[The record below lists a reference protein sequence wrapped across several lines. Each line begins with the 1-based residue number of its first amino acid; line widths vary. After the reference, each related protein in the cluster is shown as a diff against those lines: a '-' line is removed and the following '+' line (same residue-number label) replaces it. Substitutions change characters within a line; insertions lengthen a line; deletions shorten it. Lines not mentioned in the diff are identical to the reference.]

1 MNEISS
7 YAGILASILLHE
19 SFMIEA
25 IIGYQAL
32 QRVFLN
38 KKRKNSI
45 KQIIPSSKGKK
56 IQDPEI
62 NQLLALLLQTNFG
75 KS

>member
-1 MNEISS
+1 
-7 YAGILASILLHE
+7 
-19 SFMIEA
+19 MIEA

-32 QRVFLN
+32 QRFFLN

>member
-32 QRVFLN
+32 QRFFHHVTQTIRFHFLSLGTVIM
-38 KKRKNSI
+38 KFFST
-45 KQIIPSSKGKK
+45 
-56 IQDPEI
+56 
-62 NQLLALLLQTNFG
+62 ALDFLSFAF
-75 KS
+75 